1 MNQNLILLLPS
12 ISTIKEGNTM
22 KYHEINLDDNFYDS
36 CEFDYELLKELLSD
50 ESESI
55 SEIIEKW
62 CLEDIGCY
70 QK

>member
-1 MNQNLILLLPS
+1 
-12 ISTIKEGNTM
+12 M
-22 KYHEINLDDNFYDS
+22 KYHEISKDDNFYDDN
-36 CEFDYELLKELLSD
+36 EFNYELLKELLSD

-55 SEIIEKW
+55 SEIIENW

>member
-1 MNQNLILLLPS
+1 M
-12 ISTIKEGNTM
+12 KGNTM

-36 CEFDYELLKELLSD
+36 CELDYELLKELLSD

>member
-1 MNQNLILLLPS
+1 
-12 ISTIKEGNTM
+12 M
-22 KYHEINLDDNFYDS
+22 KYHEINREDNFYDDND
-36 CEFDYELLKELLSD
+36 FNYELLKELLSD

-62 CLEDIGCY
+62 CLEDIVCY